1 MAVALTGGSDHV
13 LLFTDDGKVLRFD
26 ERDVR
31 PMGRDARGVR
41 GMRLSQDQNLIG
53 MVVGQPRGDI
63 LTVTAN
69 GYGKR
74 TPLPDYPVRGRG
86 GMGVISIQ
94 TSARNGPVVG
104 AVQVVESEQV
114 MLVTN
119 AGTAIRTTVASI
131 SRLGR
136 NTQGVKLMGV
146 GEGELLAGLAVV
158 APEDADVEGETIDG
172 DVDTGADPAAADS
185 SDSTELPG
193 DTEADDVSPD
203 A

>member
-1 MAVALTGGSDHV
+1 
-13 LLFTDDGKVLRFD
+13 
-26 ERDVR
+26 
-31 PMGRDARGVR
+31 MGRDARGVR
-41 GMRLSQDQNLIG
+41 GMRLRQDQNLIG
-53 MVVGQPRGDI
+53 MVVAQPQGDI

-74 TPLPDYPVRGRG
+74 TPLADYPVRGRG

-131 SRLGR
+131 SLLGR

-158 APEDADVEGETIDG
+158 APEDEESEGEPIDG
-172 DVDTGADPAAADS
+172 DDAATDRTAADPAD
-185 SDSTELPG
+185 LPD
-193 DTEADDVSPD
+193 DTNPDDVSPD